1 MKSCI
6 KCGKVVA
13 NSAQEC
19 PDCGCMA
26 FDTEDGNKEGLGAEL
41 MMMLLRKNPVAFWI
55 VMGVLTVAI
64 IIFIKTFMF
73 P

>member
-13 NSAQEC
+13 NSAQSC

-26 FDTEDGNKEGLGAEL
+26 FETDNGGKEGLVGEL
-41 MMMLLRKNPVAFWI
+41 MMMLLNKNPVAFWI
-55 VMGVLTVAI
+55 VMGVLAVAI
-64 IIFIKTFMF
+64 IIFLKTCML